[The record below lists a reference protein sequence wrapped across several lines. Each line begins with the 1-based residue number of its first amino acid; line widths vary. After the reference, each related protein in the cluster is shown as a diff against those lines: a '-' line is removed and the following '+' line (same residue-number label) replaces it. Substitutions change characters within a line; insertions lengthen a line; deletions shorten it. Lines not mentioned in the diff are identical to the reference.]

1 MEIKVMSEDENR
13 RFSQLVI
20 GEFMEWFMLHGV
32 FPDTVG
38 YYRICRFYK
47 QEGTTFYYLYPQTLT
62 ERHLYKLSVP
72 QELIHR
78 AIQIN
83 QTIDVLKQDVE
94 KFKDK
99 IEVGTVG

>member
-20 GEFMEWFMLHGV
+20 SEFMEWFIQHGV

-47 QEGTTFYYLYPQTLT
+47 QEGTTFYYLYPQTIT

-72 QELIHR
+72 QELINR

-83 QTIDVLKQDVE
+83 QTIEALKQDVE
-94 KFKDK
+94 KFKNK
-99 IEVGTVG
+99 PEVETVG